1 MTEMMTAFLIWCVVG
16 CFMFALGLYSF
27 FAKNPTGF
35 WASEEVFQ
43 VTNIKRYNWSMAEV
57 FCAVGIVFILLGLPL
72 LFGQDT
78 VWILFSIV
86 GVMVEVIASMV
97 IYTLGIEKKY
107 KAR

>member
-1 MTEMMTAFLIWCVVG
+1 MTEMMTAFLIWCAVG
-16 CFMFALGLYSF
+16 CFMLALGLYSF
-27 FAKNPTGF
+27 FAKTPTGF
-35 WASEEVFQ
+35 WANAEMFQ
-43 VTNIKRYNWSMAEV
+43 VTDIKRYNRAMAKL
-57 FCAVGIVFILLGLPL
+57 FCAFGIVFILLGLPL

>member
-1 MTEMMTAFLIWCVVG
+1 MTEMMTAFLIWCAVG
-16 CFMFALGLYSF
+16 CFIIALGPYSF
-27 FAKNPTGF
+27 FAKTPTGF
-35 WASEEVFQ
+35 WANAEMFQ
-43 VTNIKRYNWSMAEV
+43 VTDIKRYNRAMAKL
-57 FCAVGIVFILLGLPL
+57 FCAFGIVFILLGLPL